1 MKSTPSSAETFDE
14 LAPRQG
20 VAPSYTFEIVR
31 GDALTNEICRELS
44 AVFSSS
50 YGRWNADV
58 PPPRKPGGRIRMRWE
73 AYRDWYARPEYQ
85 FALCRNE
92 GHLVGQAVYLE
103 RETSR
108 GKIAF
113 VVQLVVDEAH
123 RHRGIAT
130 SLLHAIWGFSNYYA
144 WGIVTSSPC
153 TVEALES
160 ATFRSGRPARISQ
173 DAEFLRTE
181 LLSQIEFLKDA
192 KWTISD
198 SESFIDT
205 RFFTDRTNIITGR
218 KNIPQRYGALPSGQE
233 WLAVIF
239 RDQDLDQVDSFTRVI
254 ERSALIV
261 SDAYSRMPQKTQP
274 WASKTDQEV
283 DTILSLVPR
292 FSRDATICDFGS
304 GSGRHLKA
312 LRDRGMTSIHGVDFA
327 VSEEG
332 VGNGVEPADCRT
344 YRAAKS
350 CDLITCL
357 YDVVGSFSDDNEN
370 RKIIENIKANLAPS
384 GYAVVSVA
392 NSEYAAKQ
400 GIRVL
405 ENPTPEELLSAV
417 FSLEPSNAM
426 MSSGEFFENGGVWDK
441 STGLFYHKEQFP
453 ESPSGLRAEYLVV
466 DRRYTLPEITELL
479 DAAGLEVVKSRYVR
493 AGFSEEY
500 TATTGK
506 EILLV
511 AKPQLPP
518 SGQKGG
524 HK

>member
-1 MKSTPSSAETFDE
+1 MKSTPSSTETFDE

-20 VAPSYTFEIVR
+20 VVPSYTFEIVR

-274 WASKTDQEV
+274 WASK
-283 DTILSLVPR
+283 
-292 FSRDATICDFGS
+292 
-304 GSGRHLKA
+304 
-312 LRDRGMTSIHGVDFA
+312 
-327 VSEEG
+327 
-332 VGNGVEPADCRT
+332 
-344 YRAAKS
+344 
-350 CDLITCL
+350 
-357 YDVVGSFSDDNEN
+357 
-370 RKIIENIKANLAPS
+370 IKANLAPS
-384 GYAVVSVA
+384 GYAVISVA

-493 AGFSEEY
+493 AGFAEEY

-524 HK
+524 YK